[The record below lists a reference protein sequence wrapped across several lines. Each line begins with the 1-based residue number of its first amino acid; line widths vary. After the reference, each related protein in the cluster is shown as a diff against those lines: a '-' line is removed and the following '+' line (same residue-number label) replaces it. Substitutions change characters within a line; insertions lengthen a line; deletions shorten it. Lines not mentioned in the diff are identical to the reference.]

1 MAENVFIFGAGA
13 SKDAGVPLMNDF
25 IKEGLALKNKK
36 ISRAEKIDFDRVD
49 QAITS
54 LYNSL
59 YSKINIEL
67 INIED
72 VFGLIEMGKILNKF
86 PGCTNA
92 TEIEELRKS
101 IIKFIVVT
109 IEQKNLFNYKKG
121 EIASTAKIY
130 DQFADKILRNM
141 YRNNISFSVIT
152 FNYDIS
158 LDHSLSF
165 HGLPHTYCFLSKNK
179 IKLIKPHY
187 TEKNKIKLIKLHGS
201 INWGICSK
209 CKQITPID
217 FTRFNTHPCL
227 GPEPSPNLIPIRIG
241 SKIGNFFHSNGDGC
255 RGKLKDIPLL
265 IPPTWNKTDYHSHV
279 KIIWKYAVQ
288 ELSEAE
294 NIFII
299 GYSMPETDLFFKYLL
314 GLGTINP
321 VKRLKKLWIFN
332 PDKKVEERY
341 KSIKGLGIEDFQFF
355 SCTFK
360 EAIGGIPLEYLAKS

>member
-13 SKDAGVPLMNDF
+13 SKDAGVPLMNKF
-25 IKEGLALKNKK
+25 IEEGLALKNKK
-36 ISRAEKIDFDRVD
+36 ISPTEKIDFDRVD

-54 LYNSL
+54 LNNSL

-72 VFGLIEMGKILNKF
+72 VFGLIEMGRLLNKL
-86 PGCTNA
+86 PGYENA
-92 TEIEELRKS
+92 EKIEELRKS

-109 IEQKNLFNYKKG
+109 IEQKNLFVHKEGK
-121 EIASTAKIY
+121 IASAAKTY
-130 DQFADKILRNM
+130 AEFAGKFLRNM
-141 YRNNISFSVIT
+141 YRNNISFSAIT

-165 HGLPHTYCFLSKNK
+165 YGIPYNYCLPHS
-179 IKLIKPHY
+179 
-187 TEKNKIKLIKLHGS
+187 KNKIKLIKLHGS

-209 CKQITPID
+209 CKQIMPID
-217 FTRFNTHPCL
+217 FTKFFTKFR
-227 GPEPSPNLIPIRIG
+227 PSLQPGLSPDQIPIRIG
-241 SKIGNFFHSNGDGC
+241 SKIGNFFHSGGC
-255 RGKLKDIPLL
+255 RAKLKDIPLL
-265 IPPTWNKTDYHSHV
+265 IPPTWNKTDYHHYIKV
-279 KIIWKYAVQ
+279 VWKQAAI

-321 VKRLKKLWIFN
+321 IKRLRKFWVFN
-332 PDKKVEERY
+332 PDRELEKRY
-341 KSIKGLGIEDFQFF
+341 KNIKGLGIEDFQFF
-355 SCTFK
+355 SSTFK
-360 EAIGGIPLEYLAKS
+360 EAIEGIPLEYLAKS

>member
-1 MAENVFIFGAGA
+1 VAENVFIFGAGA
-13 SKDAGVPLMNDF
+13 SKDAGVPLMDEF

-36 ISRAEKIDFDRVD
+36 ISRTEKIDFDRVD

-59 YSKINIEL
+59 YSKINIKL

-72 VFGLIEMGKILNKF
+72 VFGLIEMGKILNKL
-86 PGCTNA
+86 PGCKNA
-92 TEIEELRKS
+92 EEIEELRES

-121 EIASTAKIY
+121 KIASTAKIY
-130 DQFADKILRNM
+130 DEFADKTLRNM
-141 YRNNISFSVIT
+141 YRNNISFSAIT

-165 HGLPHTYCFLSKNK
+165 YGIPYNYCLPHSKNE
-179 IKLIKPHY
+179 IKLIKPHFLS
-187 TEKNKIKLIKLHGS
+187 KNEIKLIKLHGS

-209 CKQITPID
+209 CKQIMPID
-217 FTRFNTHPCL
+217 FTKFNSYPCL
-227 GPEPSPNLIPIRIG
+227 QPDPSPNLIPIRIG
-241 SKIGNFFHSNGDGC
+241 SKIGKFFHSNGC
-255 RGKLKDIPLL
+255 RARLKDIPLL
-265 IPPTWNKTDYHSHV
+265 IPPTWNKTDYHRYIKAV
-279 KIIWKYAVQ
+279 WKHAAI

-294 NIFII
+294 NIIII

-321 VKRLKKLWIFN
+321 MKRLRRFWIFN
-332 PDKKVEERY
+332 PDRELEKRY
-341 KSIKGLGIEDFQFF
+341 KNIKGLGIEDFQFF
-355 SCTFK
+355 PSTFK
-360 EAIGGIPLEYLAKS
+360 EAIEGIPLEYLVKS